1 MPSEGMTSADAE
13 MPDVHPTAIVHP
25 EAELGRGVTVGPYS
39 VIGAQVSIGEGSEVM
54 NHVSIQG
61 PTVIGRRNRFFPYG
75 SIGQDPQDK
84 KFEQGEP
91 SSLEIGDDNVI
102 RESVTLNRGTG
113 EGGGVTR
120 IGHKNWIMAYC
131 HVAHDCRIG
140 NETIF
145 ANNATLGGHVTIGDN
160 VYLGGFTA
168 VHQFCAI
175 GELTMTGGHSMIAQD
190 VPPYVI
196 AVGNRAGLYG
206 VNRIGLER
214 AGLAKNEITAI
225 QQAYKIFFRGK
236 KTAVE
241 ALSAIEAEL
250 GHSPHVMN
258 FVAFIRA
265 STRGIVR

>member
-1 MPSEGMTSADAE
+1 MKPTAAQGPE
-13 MPDVHPTAIVHP
+13 VHPTAIVHP
-25 EAELGRGVTVGPYS
+25 EAELGRNVTIGPYS
-39 VIGAQVSIGEGSEVM
+39 VIGPRVSIGEGTEVM
-54 NHVSIQG
+54 SHVTIQG

-84 KFEQGEP
+84 KFEVGEP

-102 RESVTLNRGTG
+102 REFVTLNRGTG

-120 IGHKNWIMAYC
+120 IGDENWIMAYC
-131 HVAHDCRIG
+131 HVAHDCRVG
-140 NETIF
+140 NEAIL
-145 ANNATLGGHVTIGDN
+145 ANNATLGGHVSVADR

-168 VHQFCAI
+168 IHQFCSI
-175 GELTMTGGHSMIAQD
+175 GELTMTGGHTMIAQD

-196 AVGNRAGLYG
+196 AVGNRASLYG
-206 VNRIGLER
+206 INRIGLER
-214 AGLAKNEITAI
+214 AGLARNEITAL
-225 QQAYKIFFRGK
+225 QQAYKIFFRKGY
-236 KTAVE
+236 TAAE
-241 ALSAIEAEL
+241 ALKAIEAEQ